1 MDKFY
6 KATLNKLEP
15 AINELE
21 IEAVNKET
29 N

>member
-6 KATLNKLEP
+6 NEILNKLETS
-15 AINELE
+15 IQELE